1 MLSSALKQVGQRVS
15 RLDRTLIMLVV
26 LLTSVFPV
34 ELFPNAPPPP
44 KGSDGQYSGRQGQVV
59 LVKVPVAE
67 EATEVKGSFLDRTI
81 PFFREIRAGEPSG
94 YLGLVGIDMQ
104 DVPGT
109 YELAVTIKNGEQ
121 QIRRLSYHVLVAK
134 EKFAVEHLK
143 LPKDKV
149 DLDDKTLARW
159 KMEQEQVRQALSDN
173 SALRLW
179 HSGFIEP
186 VSGKRTGIFG
196 SVRIMNGQPRNPH
209 NGEDIGAPLG
219 TDVAATNDGVV
230 RLTVDHVFS
239 GKGVF
244 VDHGL
249 GFYSMYF
256 HLSEI
261 LVKDGDLVK
270 AGQILGRVG
279 ATGRATGPHLHWGV
293 KLNGARVNPY
303 ALLDLPFKNG
313 SGSAPLSQVPTPS
326 PLRKRFTSSSNLS
339 SALPF
344 PTTTQHEFGISL
356 GFTGPGAMLLTAVL
370 SSEGPSW
377 DLWQKARSTC
387 LASWRCWACGSFTNS
402 RSGLDGFK
410 PSIYLIVLLCGSIS
424 TSCRMIGRLVLSASR
439 RTDGSSCPPWWGRSG
454 SLHLTAPAAA
464 LFHAR
469 ACWSGSTADGRKPDN
484 S

>member
-1 MLSSALKQVGQRVS
+1 MLTSALKQAGQRVS
-15 RLDRTLIMLVV
+15 RLDRMLMMLIV

-34 ELFPNAPPPP
+34 ELFPNALSPP
-44 KGSDGQYSGRQGQVV
+44 KGIDGQYSGRQGQVL
-59 LVKVPVAE
+59 LVKVPISE
-67 EATEVKGSFLDRTI
+67 EATEVKGTFLDRTI
-81 PFFREIRAGEPSG
+81 PFFREVRAGEPAG

-104 DVPGT
+104 DAPGT
-109 YELAVTIKNGEQ
+109 YELGVTIKNGEQ
-121 QIRRLSYHVLVAK
+121 LVKRISYHVLVTK

-159 KMEQEQVRQALSDN
+159 KLEQEQVRQALVDN

-186 VSGKRTGIFG
+186 VNGKRTGIFG
-196 SVRIMNGQPRNPH
+196 SVRILNGQPRNPH

-239 GKGVF
+239 GRGIF

-270 AGQILGRVG
+270 AGQIIGRVG
-279 ATGRATGPHLHWGV
+279 ASGRATGPHLHWGV

-313 SGSAPLSQVPTPS
+313 SAP
-326 PLRKRFTSSSNLS
+326 
-339 SALPF
+339 
-344 PTTTQHEFGISL
+344 
-356 GFTGPGAMLLTAVL
+356 
-370 SSEGPSW
+370 
-377 DLWQKARSTC
+377 DST
-387 LASWRCWACGSFTNS
+387 
-402 RSGLDGFK
+402 
-410 PSIYLIVLLCGSIS
+410 V
-424 TSCRMIGRLVLSASR
+424 
-439 RTDGSSCPPWWGRSG
+439 SG
-454 SLHLTAPAAA
+454 SGSQATPDA
-464 LFHAR
+464 L
-469 ACWSGSTADGRKPDN
+469 SVKQ
-484 S
+484 